1 MTDKSTLIEFP
12 CDFTLKII
20 GVSSDDFIERIT
32 TIVRKHFPETLAI
45 NIIPKHSE
53 KGNYTAISAT
63 VYTHDKPSL
72 DALYS
77 DLTQLP
83 DIKMVL

>member
-20 GVSSDDFIERIT
+20 GVSSDDFVERIT
-32 TIVRKHFPETLAI
+32 AIVLKHFPETLGG
-45 NIIPKHSE
+45 NIVSKQSE
-53 KGNYTAISAT
+53 KGNYTAMSAT

-72 DALYS
+72 DALYR